1 LREGYAP
8 YPSRSDFKRALLRHR
23 AKLKRH
29 QLDSVLQTI
38 LDEQFDITEVVSQSA
53 LELEKAE
60 QVLPDREVRERR

>member
-8 YPSRSDFKRALLRHR
+8 YPSRSDFKLALLRHR